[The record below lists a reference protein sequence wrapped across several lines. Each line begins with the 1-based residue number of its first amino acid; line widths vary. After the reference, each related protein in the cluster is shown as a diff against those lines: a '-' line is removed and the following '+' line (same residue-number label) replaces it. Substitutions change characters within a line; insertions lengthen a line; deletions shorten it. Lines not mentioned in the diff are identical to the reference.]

1 MNNRTTSFWPQ
12 RAARLSGLLYLVVI
26 VGGGFA
32 ELGVRERFLV
42 AGDAVATANNVLANE
57 SLFRWGFAADLVAVL
72 CVVPLIY
79 LLYELLK
86 DANRHVARTAVFF
99 SLVGIAVQSAAL
111 LGHFAPLVLLKRGA
125 ALGVP
130 IDLLRAQTYMAL
142 QLQGIGYAVA
152 LTFFGGTMLFRG
164 YLIVR
169 SALVPRSIGVALMV
183 EGVAYWA
190 NSLFDFVAPGFAG
203 AALQILMVTALA
215 EVALCLWLLAVG
227 VNVERWQELRARAD
241 RGALAP

>member
-1 MNNRTTSFWPQ
+1 
-12 RAARLSGLLYLVVI
+12 VV
-26 VGGGFA
+26 
-32 ELGVRERFLV
+32 RR
-42 AGDAVATANNVLANE
+42 
-57 SLFRWGFAADLVAVL
+57 
-72 CVVPLIY
+72 
-79 LLYELLK
+79 
-86 DANRHVARTAVFF
+86 
-99 SLVGIAVQSAAL
+99 SA
-111 LGHFAPLVLLKRGA
+111 
-125 ALGVP
+125 VP

-215 EVALCLWLLAVG
+215 EVALCLWLLVVG
-227 VNVERWQELRARAD
+227 VNVQRWQELRARAD
-241 RGALAP
+241 RGALAPS